1 MGRVHEALHR
11 LFTRDF
17 CPLPSLDPRPL
28 PNMEN
33 VFTRYT
39 RENMDRSLTSEQ
51 EWPPLWRTNRCLCSP
66 LPRAIP
72 PFYLIHYWQLTA
84 EQKSRS
90 KLEIDRA
97 RWAIFL
103 PRVAFSFEISIDLDS
118 LLSRNII
125 LLFSDSKKFT
135 RGRGWK
141 EGCIEAGFSER
152 YIVNER
158 DYAIRGA

>member
-28 PNMEN
+28 PNVEN

-66 LPRAIP
+66 PPRAIP

-97 RWAIFL
+97 RWAIFFTARGVQL
-103 PRVAFSFEISIDLDS
+103 WDFDRSWFAALTKHYSSPLRLEEIYTWTRLEGR
-118 LLSRNII
+118 LH
-125 LLFSDSKKFT
+125 
-135 RGRGWK
+135 RGRVQRTIY
-141 EGCIEAGFSER
+141 C
-152 YIVNER
+152 
-158 DYAIRGA
+158 